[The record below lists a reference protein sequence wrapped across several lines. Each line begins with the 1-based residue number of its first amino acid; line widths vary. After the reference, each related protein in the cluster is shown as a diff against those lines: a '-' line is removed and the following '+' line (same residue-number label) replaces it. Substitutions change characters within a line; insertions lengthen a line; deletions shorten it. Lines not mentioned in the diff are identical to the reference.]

1 MAADTLS
8 SAFLFEAILIALA
21 ITVLSC
27 WISIRLALRWGWIDE
42 PGSAPH
48 KQHTHPTPLAGGL
61 ALIAAMILSARLAGL
76 LDLPELWETF
86 LAGSVVFAF
95 GIWDD
100 IKTIPPIVKLAGQL
114 IAVVI
119 LVRLGIYI
127 QIFESPEFFLH
138 MNSPVDLYLDWL
150 LTIVWVTGITNAFN
164 FVDSMDGL
172 AVGLGGTAAA
182 FFMLVTLDARQFT
195 LAAFSALIIGT
206 CIGLYF
212 FNSPPAKLFLG
223 DSGSQTLGFILAVL
237 AIIYRPLGANQ
248 SSSYVVP
255 IMILGVPIF
264 DMALVIVSRLR
275 RKKPVY
281 TAARDHS
288 YHRLLDFGID
298 PTRAVLIMQVVSLT
312 LGCLAVVI
320 LNQPPLITNIV
331 FIFVVLLS
339 LFALLLL
346 DSKQLWS

>member
-1 MAADTLS
+1 MPTDILS
-8 SAFLFEAILIALA
+8 SAFLFEAVLISLATAVATSLISIQLA
-21 ITVLSC
+21 IL
-27 WISIRLALRWGWIDE
+27 WGWIDE

-48 KQHTHPTPLAGGL
+48 KQHTYPTPLAGGL
-61 ALIAAMILSARLAGL
+61 ALFAAIVFSTGIAGL
-76 LDLPELWETF
+76 LDIPYVWGTF
-86 LAGSVVFAF
+86 AAGFIVFAF
-95 GIWDD
+95 GLWDD
-100 IKTIPPIVKLAGQL
+100 IKDIPPLVKLIGQVIAAVLL
-114 IAVVI
+114 I
-119 LVRLGIYI
+119 RLGISI

-138 MNSPVDLYLDWL
+138 LNSRIDIYLDWL

-195 LAAFSALIIGT
+195 LSAFSAVIIGI
-206 CIGLYF
+206 CVGLYF
-212 FNSPPAKLFLG
+212 FNSPPAKMFLG

-264 DMALVIVSRLR
+264 DMVLVVISRLR
-275 RKKPVY
+275 RKRSIY
-281 TAARDHS
+281 TAARDHT
-288 YHRLLDFGID
+288 YHRLLALGLG

-346 DSKQLWS
+346 DSKQRWS

>member
-1 MAADTLS
+1 MAPNALS
-8 SAFLFEAILIALA
+8 SAFLFEAILISLA
-21 ITVLSC
+21 TAVVGCWLS
-27 WISIRLALRWGWIDE
+27 IKLAVRWGWIDE

-48 KQHTHPTPLAGGL
+48 KQHTYPTPLAGGL
-61 ALIAAMILSARLAGL
+61 ALFVSLIISAGFAGL
-76 LDLPELWETF
+76 LNSPEVWGTF
-86 LAGSVVFAF
+86 LACAVVFAF
-95 GIWDD
+95 GFWDD
-100 IKTIPPIVKLAGQL
+100 IKTIPPLLKLAGQV
-114 IAVVI
+114 IAAVI
-119 LVRLGIYI
+119 LIRLGIYI

-138 MNSPVDLYLDWL
+138 LNSPIDVYLDWL
-150 LTIVWVTGITNAFN
+150 LTILWVTGITDAFN

-172 AVGLGGTAAA
+172 AVGLGGSAAA

-195 LAAFSALIIGT
+195 LSAFSALIIGI

-237 AIIYRPLGANQ
+237 AIIYRPVGANQ

-264 DMALVIVSRLR
+264 DMSLVVISRVR
-275 RKKPVY
+275 RKRPIY

-288 YHRLLDFGID
+288 YHRLLDLGFG
-298 PTRAVLIMQVVSLT
+298 PTRAVLIMQVLSLT

-339 LFALLLL
+339 LFAMFLL
-346 DSKQLWS
+346 DSKRRWS

>member
-1 MAADTLS
+1 MTTDVLS
-8 SAFLFEAILIALA
+8 SAFLFEAILISLA
-21 ITVLSC
+21 TAVATSL
-27 WISIRLALRWGWIDE
+27 ISIQLAVKWGWIDE

-48 KQHTHPTPLAGGL
+48 KQHTYPTPLAGGL
-61 ALIAAMILSARLAGL
+61 ALFAAIVISAGIAGL
-76 LDLPELWETF
+76 LDLAYIWGTF
-86 LAGSVVFAF
+86 VAGFIIFAF
-95 GIWDD
+95 GFWDD
-100 IKTIPPIVKLAGQL
+100 IKNISPLVKLIGQA
-114 IAVVI
+114 IAAVI
-119 LVRLGIYI
+119 LIRLGISI

-138 MNSPVDLYLDWL
+138 LNSPIDIYLDWL
-150 LTIVWVTGITNAFN
+150 LTIIWVTGITNAFN

-195 LAAFSALIIGT
+195 LSAFSAVIIGI

-212 FNSPPAKLFLG
+212 FNSPPAKMFLG

-237 AIIYRPLGANQ
+237 AITYRPLGANQ

-264 DMALVIVSRLR
+264 DMALVVVSRLR
-275 RKKPVY
+275 RRQPVY

-288 YHRLLDFGID
+288 YHRLLALGFG

-339 LFALLLL
+339 LFALLLI
-346 DSKQLWS
+346 DSKQHWS

>member
-1 MAADTLS
+1 MATDALS

-21 ITVLSC
+21 TTLLSC
-27 WISIRLALRWGWIDE
+27 WISIKLAVRWHWIDE

-48 KQHTHPTPLAGGL
+48 KQHTYPTPLAGGL
-61 ALIAAMILSARLAGL
+61 ALLAAMILSAGLAGL
-76 LDLPELWETF
+76 LDSPKLWETF

-100 IKTIPPIVKLAGQL
+100 IKIIPPIVKLTGQL
-114 IAVVI
+114 IAAVI
-119 LVRLGIYI
+119 LIRLGIYI

-138 MNSPVDLYLDWL
+138 MNSPIDLYLDWL
-150 LTIVWVTGITNAFN
+150 LTIIWVTGITNAFN

-172 AVGLGGTAAA
+172 AVGLGGSAAA

-195 LAAFSALIIGT
+195 LSAFSALIIGT

-237 AIIYRPLGANQ
+237 AIIYRPLSANQ

-264 DMALVIVSRLR
+264 DMSLVVISRLR

-288 YHRLLDFGID
+288 YHRLLGFGFG
-298 PTRAVLIMQVVSLT
+298 PTRAVLIMQVISLT

>member
-1 MAADTLS
+1 MTPDILS
-8 SAFLFEAILIALA
+8 SAFLFEAILVSLALA
-21 ITVLSC
+21 LLSC
-27 WISIRLALRWGWIDE
+27 WIGIYLAVRWGLIDQ

-48 KQHTHPTPLAGGL
+48 KQHTSPTPLAGGL
-61 ALIAAMILSARLAGL
+61 ALFAAVILSTLFAGL
-76 LDLPELWETF
+76 LDLPEVWGTF

-100 IKTIPPIVKLAGQL
+100 IKTIPPLIKLIGQL
-114 IAVVI
+114 IAAII
-119 LVRLGIYI
+119 LIRLGIFI
-127 QIFESPEFFLH
+127 RIFESPEFFLYL
-138 MNSPVDLYLDWL
+138 NSPIDIYLDWL
-150 LTIVWVTGITNAFN
+150 LTVFWMVGITNAFN

-172 AVGLGGTAAA
+172 AVGLGGTAAS

-195 LAAFSALIIGT
+195 LSAFSAVIIGI

-212 FNSPPAKLFLG
+212 FNSPPARLFLG

-237 AIIYRPLGANQ
+237 AITYRPLGANQ

-264 DMALVIVSRLR
+264 DMALVVVSRLR

-288 YHRLLDFGID
+288 YHRLLFLGFG
-298 PTRAVLIMQVVSLT
+298 PNRAVLIMQVTSLT
-312 LGCLAVVI
+312 LGCLAVVV

-331 FIFVVLLS
+331 FIIVVLLS
-339 LFALLLL
+339 LFALLLF
-346 DSKQLWS
+346 DSKQRWS

>member
-1 MAADTLS
+1 MPTDVLS
-8 SAFLFEAILIALA
+8 SAFLFEAILISLATAL
-21 ITVLSC
+21 ISC
-27 WISIRLALRWGWIDE
+27 WGSIKLAVRWGWIDE

-48 KQHTHPTPLAGGL
+48 KQHTYPTPLAGGL
-61 ALIAAMILSARLAGL
+61 ALFAALILSAGLAGL
-76 LDLPELWETF
+76 LDLPEVWGPF
-86 LAGSVVFAF
+86 LAGSVIFAF

-100 IKTIPPIVKLAGQL
+100 IKTIPPLVKLVGQL
-114 IAVVI
+114 IAAVVVI
-119 LVRLGIYI
+119 RLGIYI

-138 MNSPVDLYLDWL
+138 LNSPFDIYLDWL
-150 LTIVWVTGITNAFN
+150 LTIFWVTGITNAFN

-172 AVGLGGTAAA
+172 AVGLGGSAAA

-195 LAAFSALIIGT
+195 LSAFSAVIIGI

-237 AIIYRPLGANQ
+237 AITYRPLGANQ

-264 DMALVIVSRLR
+264 DMSLVVISRLR
-275 RKKPVY
+275 RKKSVY
-281 TAARDHS
+281 TAALDHS
-288 YHRLLDFGID
+288 YHRLLDLGFG

-339 LFALLLL
+339 LFAMLLL
-346 DSKQLWS
+346 DSKQRWS

>member
-1 MAADTLS
+1 MTSDILS
-8 SAFLFEAILIALA
+8 SAFLFEAILISLATAL
-21 ITVLSC
+21 ISS
-27 WISIRLALRWGWIDE
+27 WIGIRLAVRWGWIDE

-48 KQHTHPTPLAGGL
+48 KQHTSPTPLAGGL
-61 ALIAAMILSARLAGL
+61 ALFAAMILSSWFAGI
-76 LDLPELWETF
+76 LDLPEVWGTF

-100 IKTIPPIVKLAGQL
+100 IKTIPPFVKLIGQVTA
-114 IAVVI
+114 AVVLI
-119 LVRLGIYI
+119 QLGIYI
-127 QIFESPEFFLH
+127 RIFESPEFFLH
-138 MNSPVDLYLDWL
+138 LDSPIDVYIDWL
-150 LTIVWVTGITNAFN
+150 LTILWMTGITNAFN

-195 LAAFSALIIGT
+195 LTAFSAVIIGI
-206 CIGLYF
+206 CVGLYF

-223 DSGSQTLGFILAVL
+223 DSGSQTLGFFLAVL
-237 AIIYRPLGANQ
+237 AIVYRPLGANQ

-275 RKKPVY
+275 RNKPVY

-288 YHRLLDFGID
+288 YHRLLSYGVG
-298 PTRAVLIMQVVSLT
+298 PTRAVLIMQVISLT
-312 LGCLAVVI
+312 LGCLAVVV
-320 LNQPPLITNIV
+320 LNQPPLITNLV

-339 LFALLLL
+339 LFCLLLL
-346 DSKQLWS
+346 DSKQRWS